1 MQYYFE
7 KITNY
12 DFDTS
17 VQRISE
23 ELKKEG
29 FGILA
34 EINMKKT
41 LKEKINIDF
50 KEYKILEA
58 CNPPFA
64 YRSLMA
70 EDNIGIM
77 LPCNIVVKEN
87 DGNYVTVSVV
97 NPVSAMQGVNN
108 NEMDEIASEIQGKLK
123 IALSRV

>member
-1 MQYYFE
+1 MKYYFE

-17 VQRISE
+17 VQRITE

-34 EINMKKT
+34 EIDMKKT

-64 YRSLMA
+64 YKSLMA

-77 LPCNIVVKEN
+77 LPCNIVVKAKDN
-87 DGNYVTVSVV
+87 NTVSVSVV

-108 NEMDEIASEIQGKLK
+108 PEMNLIANEIQAKLK
-123 IALSRV
+123 MALNKV

>member
-7 KITNY
+7 KTTNY
-12 DFDTS
+12 DFDQS
-17 VQRISE
+17 VEKISE

-34 EINMKKT
+34 EIDMQKT
-41 LKEKINIDF
+41 LKEKINVDF
-50 KEYKILEA
+50 KKYKILEA

-64 YRSLMA
+64 YKSLLA

-77 LPCNIVVKEN
+77 LPCNIVVKEKGEN
-87 DGNYVTVSVV
+87 IVTVSVV

-108 NEMDEIASEIQGKLK
+108 PEMNKIASEIQAKLK
-123 IALSRV
+123 TALSNV